1 MDRELRAGEMT
12 WRAFKEQ
19 MGAKGVNN
27 DTVVKFL
34 HLRTQEPADM
44 TVFALDTSEEKC
56 EDFEFAKSD
65 ESEMIELKSR
75 IRYLTE
81 DLDKVRKESE
91 EDKYTI
97 RVLRGQLQTLIDLLC
112 GCQDKLLK
120 AVIPNGVEIS
130 EEPTGMEIT
139 VKNYPSFFPQDMK
152 WMILD
157 KGFKYAGS
165 RQVDDNTVEM
175 KFKKKD

>member
-1 MDRELRAGEMT
+1 MT

-56 EDFEFAKSD
+56 ESFEFVKSD
-65 ESEMIELKSR
+65 ESEVIELKSR

-81 DLDKVRKESE
+81 DLEKVRKENE
-91 EDKYTI
+91 EDKYNI
-97 RVLRGQLQTLIDLLC
+97 RVLKNQLQSLTDLLC
-112 GCQDKLLK
+112 GCQDRLLK
-120 AVIPNGVEIS
+120 AVLPSGVEITEIPDKPKTS
-130 EEPTGMEIT
+130 EKADKMEII

-152 WMILD
+152 RMVLD
-157 KGFKYAGS
+157 KGFKYAGAK
-165 RQVDDNTVEM
+165 QVDKNTVEM
-175 KFKKKD
+175 KFEKKD